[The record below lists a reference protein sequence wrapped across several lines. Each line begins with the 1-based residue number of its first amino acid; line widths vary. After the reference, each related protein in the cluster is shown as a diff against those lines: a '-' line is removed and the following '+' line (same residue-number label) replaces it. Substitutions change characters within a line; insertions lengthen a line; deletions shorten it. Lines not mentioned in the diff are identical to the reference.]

1 MAKQA
6 KYLMIIDYYTNK
18 IKSGELKPGDQIP
31 NEVDLCSTFSS
42 SRMTINKA
50 LTELSVKGY
59 ITRIQGKGSF
69 ISNEYMQRISNPFIK
84 TSNSFTNDIILANM
98 KPKTELIDYRIM
110 KGKDLPEIMS
120 MLNIDEDDY
129 IHFFIRKRY
138 AENRLVA
145 ISYTYINY
153 EILAYIDIKALD
165 GSFNDYINKIGINR
179 SYGFT
184 EISACLP
191 DDYQARIIGTS
202 HIALLK
208 QTIGWNVNDKP
219 FEITH
224 HYYLG
229 DCYTIRQ
236 GVMMVYDKDGTQH
249 KELVSSPI
257 IPNPIDNSND

>member
-6 KYLMIIDYYTNK
+6 KYLMIIDYYINK

-69 ISNEYMQRISNPFIK
+69 ISNEYMQKISKPFIK
-84 TSNSFTNDIILANM
+84 TSNSFTDDITLANM
-98 KPKTELIDYRIM
+98 IPKTELIDYRIM
-110 KGKDLPEIMS
+110 KGKDVPEVMNT
-120 MLNIDEDDY
+120 LNIDEDDY
-129 IHFFIRKRY
+129 VHFFIRKRF
-138 AENRLVA
+138 ADDRLIA
-145 ISYTYINY
+145 LSYTYINY
-153 EILAYIDIKALD
+153 KILSHIDIKALD
-165 GSFNDYINKIGINR
+165 GSFNEYVNKIGINR
-179 SYGFT
+179 SYGYT

-191 DDYQARIIGTS
+191 DAYQEKIIGTS

-208 QTIGWNVNDKP
+208 QTIGWNVNDEP

-224 HYYLG
+224 HYYIG

-236 GVMMVYDKDGTQH
+236 GVIMVYDSDGTHH
-249 KELVSSPI
+249 KELISSPI
-257 IPNPIDNSND
+257 IPSSTKVDDN